1 MMNHL
6 IADIKAFNMMIAIKH
21 LRNEQDISG
30 EPMYPSGQVHTAWC
44 LITMQ
49 LAFGA
54 QTLDA
59 AQGLM
64 HFLDSHAV

>member
-1 MMNHL
+1 MNYVTTE
-6 IADIKAFNMMIAIKH
+6 IKGFNTMTAIKH

-64 HFLDSHAV
+64 HFLD

>member
-1 MMNHL
+1 
-6 IADIKAFNMMIAIKH
+6 
-21 LRNEQDISG
+21 
-30 EPMYPSGQVHTAWC
+30 MYPSGQVHTAWC

-64 HFLDSHAV
+64 HFLD

>member
-1 MMNHL
+1 MMNYVTAQ
-6 IADIKAFNMMIAIKH
+6 IEGFNTMTAIKH

-64 HFLDSHAV
+64 HFLD

>member
-1 MMNHL
+1 MMNYVT
-6 IADIKAFNMMIAIKH
+6 AEIKGFNTMTTIKH

-64 HFLDSHAV
+64 HFLD

>member
-1 MMNHL
+1 MN
-6 IADIKAFNMMIAIKH
+6 FN
-21 LRNEQDISG
+21 LRNEHDISG

>member
-1 MMNHL
+1 MNYL
-6 IADIKAFNMMIAIKH
+6 IAEIKAFNTKIAKKN

-64 HFLDSHAV
+64 HFLDWHAV